1 MKTHTQKQFAFLE
14 YINQPVIVFTK
25 QGVIVT
31 ANTSFA
37 SIVSMPLDKLVGST
51 VGAVFADAQKIH
63 KITQKLD
70 HTKKVVSVTDVVL
83 QNFEKINVS
92 IVHIDDE
99 HYCLIAEEKFA
110 DIEKHYKLLQS
121 ILDNIPRQIVVLD
134 KNSAIVLANKVW
146 LQFINTVLGTNF
158 KPAQV
163 TEKNFFDFCN
173 QIECFDHNFQ
183 MLLHSAI
190 EKIIHNEAETITLE
204 NTIYLA
210 GIPHWFK
217 FVISR
222 YSLNGTSYCVLLF
235 NDITEQK
242 QFQDQI
248 KEQRDTF
255 QKYLDISPYMMV
267 ILNEKGTITLANK
280 KACQILGYA
289 YEELIGKGWFDTCVP
304 QDMREDVRNVY
315 FELMKGNIQP
325 VEFYENPV
333 VTKDGSLRL
342 IAWHNTVLND
352 AHGNIIG
359 TMSSGEDI
367 TEQKMMEIELL
378 KSTTNLKAIVKAFP
392 DMYIVADKDGIIQ
405 DYQFGEEM
413 KLYATKDQV
422 VGKKYYHIMPEHITE
437 LYRNALNEVFTYN
450 KIVGIEYP
458 IDIEGETRWR
468 EARLVPMI
476 KDRVM
481 VVIRDVTQRKHM
493 EIALAE
499 SEKRYRH
506 LVNRIPAAVVEMN
519 VNGDIVFVNDYFV
532 HLTGYTLDNLK
543 GTHWFRSILH
553 PHEDKRKIRQ
563 FVELIQQGD
572 VSNFE
577 IRIINREGHDTHI
590 TITTSNVYNAVGKL
604 ERIVCIATDIT
615 PIVMLRDKLKELA
628 IKDELTGLYNRRG
641 FTMLAEQQMKLSKRS
656 GKGIAL
662 FYIDM
667 DNMKTINDTMGHHEG
682 DKALIDVA
690 GILRLSFRDS
700 DIIGRLG
707 GDEFAVLAIDCEKHF
722 MEMMQQRLLDNA
734 EEFNKKGLRMYTIS
748 LSVGSIFI
756 GDSSSSLDEVLSL
769 ADSLMYKNKMQK
781 KQHRL

>member
-1 MKTHTQKQFAFLE
+1 MKTNKQKQFAFFD
-14 YINQPVIVFTK
+14 YISQPIIVISH
-25 QGVIVT
+25 QGAIVT

-37 SIVSMPLDKLVGST
+37 SIVSIPLNKLVGSPLDT
-51 VGAVFADAQKIH
+51 VFTDASKIY
-63 KITQKLD
+63 TAL
-70 HTKKVVSVTDVVL
+70 KKFTPTNDVVKL
-83 QNFEKINVS
+83 QEVTLLNSEKINIS

-99 HYCLIAEEKFA
+99 HYCLIAEGKIT

-134 KNSAIVLANKVW
+134 KNGTIVLANKVW
-146 LQFINTVLGTNF
+146 LQFINAILGTNF
-158 KPAQV
+158 EHTQLI
-163 TEKNFFDFCN
+163 EKNFFDFCN
-173 QIECFDHNFQ
+173 QLECFDHNFHMQ
-183 MLLHSAI
+183 LHFAV
-190 EKIIHNEAETITLE
+190 EKIIHNQAETITLE
-204 NTIYLA
+204 STIYLA
-210 GIPHWFK
+210 GVPHWFK

-242 QFQDQI
+242 QYQDQI

-267 ILNEKGTITLANK
+267 ILNEKGTITLTNK
-280 KACQILGYA
+280 KTCEILGYS
-289 YEELIGKGWFDTCVP
+289 YDELIGKDWFDTCVP

-315 FELMKGNIQP
+315 FELMKGNIKP

-333 VTKDGSLRL
+333 VTKDGNLRL
-342 IAWHNTVLND
+342 IAWHNTVLTD

-367 TEQKMMEIELL
+367 TEQKKMEIELL
-378 KSTTNLKAIVKAFP
+378 KSTSNLKAIVRAFP
-392 DMYIVADKDGIIQ
+392 DMYVVVDKDGVVQ

-413 KLYATKDQV
+413 KLFAPKDMV
-422 VGKKYYHIMPEHITE
+422 IGKKYYEILPEHITK
-437 LYRNALNEVFTYN
+437 LYSNALNEVFQHN
-450 KIVGIEYP
+450 KVVGIEYS
-458 IDIEGETRWR
+458 IEIEGEMRWR

-476 KDRVM
+476 KDRVL
-481 VVIRDVTQRKHM
+481 VVVRDVTQRKQM
-493 EIALAE
+493 ETALAE

-519 VNGDIVFVNDYFV
+519 VRGDIVFVNEYFV
-532 HLTGYTLDNLK
+532 NLTGYTLENLK
-543 GTHWFRSILH
+543 GTHWFRSVLH

-563 FVELIQQGD
+563 FVELIEQGD
-572 VSNFE
+572 VNNYE
-577 IRIINREGHDTHI
+577 IRIINREGRDTHI
-590 TITTSNVYNAVGKL
+590 TITTSNIYNAVGKV

-641 FTMLAEQQMKLSKRS
+641 FTMLAEQQLKLSKRT

-667 DNMKTINDTMGHHEG
+667 DNMKTINDSLGHHEG

-722 MEMMQQRLLDNA
+722 IEMMQQRLVENA
-734 EEFNKKGLRMYTIS
+734 DAFNNKNLRQYSIS
-748 LSVGSIFI
+748 LSVGSVFI
-756 GDSSSSLDEVLSL
+756 CDSSSNLDDVLSL
-769 ADSLMYKNKMQK
+769 ADSIMYKNKMQK
-781 KQHRL
+781 KQQRL